1 MVLRVFLF
9 FVLFCFANATTHF
22 TIAPDGVSCSGDFE
36 IVLTSVGCDNY
47 CTWGSDVKLSGYA
60 TINNDLPSEVAQVTV
75 KAANMVTIY
84 DKEANFCDCLS
95 SDSDATC
102 PSAGAY
108 TFEESAFTLPGNGDS
123 WYSTNGY
130 WGASVSIKAI
140 FDFDGS
146 KTTCTTTVELSKNS
160 GYTMVGSA
168 VLLLGLAG
176 GALGIRRRRVASI
189 QLGEEEGTQSHFEM
203 MTNDAAVSV

>member
-1 MVLRVFLF
+1 MLVAVLLYY
-9 FVLFCFANATTHF
+9 A
-22 TIAPDGVSCSGDFE
+22 
-36 IVLTSVGCDNY
+36 
-47 CTWGSDVKLSGYA
+47 A
-60 TINNDLPSEVAQVTV
+60 TINNELPSEEAQVTV

-84 DKEANFCDCLS
+84 DRQANFCDCLS
-95 SDSDATC
+95 SSDSGATC

-108 TFEESAFTLPGNGDS
+108 TFEDSAFTLPGNGDS
-123 WYSTNGY
+123 WYSQNGF
-130 WGASVSIKAI
+130 WGTSLSIKAI

-146 KTTCTTTVELSKNS
+146 TTTCTTTVELSRNS

-176 GALGIRRRRVASI
+176 GAFGIRRRRVASI